1 MTMQEELLVLRVFTV
16 VIVATVVSHVAG
28 YLAFALQ
35 NFFA

>member
-1 MTMQEELLVLRVFTV
+1 MSMQEELMVLWVFTV
-16 VIVATVVSHVAG
+16 VIVATVVSHVAS